1 MIEEEESSFLRTLA
15 TGINLL
21 DGVMAEVRKSGG
33 ERISGKDAFLL
44 YDTYGFPID
53 LTELIAR
60 EQGIEVDLEAFE
72 KELQAQKERSRN
84 AAAVDTD
91 DWKELIHIKQSEFI
105 GYDTLSAEVK
115 IARYRRVSS
124 KGRVSYQLVFDRT
137 PFYGNSGVRSAI
149 SAISKPPTNGS
160 RSWLPRRRTA

>member
-1 MIEEEESSFLRTLA
+1 MAGLVDQMGGQFPELKAQQTLIEKVIEEEESSFLRTLA

-53 LTELIAR
+53 LTELIAQ
-60 EQGIEVDLEAFE
+60 ENGMTVNGEEFSA
-72 KELQAQKERSRN
+72 ELQQQKERSRN

-91 DWKELIHIKQSEFI
+91 DW
-105 GYDTLSAEVK
+105 V
-115 IARYRRVSS
+115 
-124 KGRVSYQLVFDRT
+124 
-137 PFYGNSGVRSAI
+137 
-149 SAISKPPTNGS
+149 
-160 RSWLPRRRTA
+160 